1 MMTGRDLIIYILQ
14 NKLEDESVFKDGKFV
29 GFISTAEAAFRFKV
43 GVETVKTWYRL
54 DVLKGIE
61 VGDEIFIAADIL
73 SPPVINVDRRE

>member
-29 GFISTAEAAFRFKV
+29 GFISTAEAAHRFKV

-54 DVLKGIE
+54 EVLKGIE